1 MMRKA
6 LFLDRDGVLN
16 RERGSYTFQPADFE
30 LLPDVVAALKKA
42 KSKGYMLIVI
52 SNQGGIAKGIY
63 SKKEVETLH
72 ESMKV
77 HLRDAGVEIDEIYY
91 CPHHPE
97 HGKCLCRKPQPLML
111 QKALARF
118 GIDASRSWMIGDGQ
132 RDVEAASAA
141 GVKGIKIESNI
152 GILEICENL
161 P

>member
-141 GVKGIKIESNI
+141 GVKGIKIESNS